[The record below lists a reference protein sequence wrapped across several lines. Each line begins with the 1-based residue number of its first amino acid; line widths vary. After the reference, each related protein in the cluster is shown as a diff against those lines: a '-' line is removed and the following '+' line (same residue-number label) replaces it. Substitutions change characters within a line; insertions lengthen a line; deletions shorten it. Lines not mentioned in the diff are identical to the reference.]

1 MPPLGRGGRATLAL
15 GRKERPARNPRPK
28 AESTAAAKVARKAFM
43 VRGPHHDPEPAE
55 GSRRR
60 PSKEGRPPAPPSNG
74 AGGGGG
80 GKGGAGW
87 AGRGGWAGHGGVR
100 MNIYL
105 SEIVIVP
112 GCAPMARFSVKDGEN
127 SIDVQFDLPGG
138 ADHVPTL
145 IWSAC
150 ERLERFG
157 SELAAKARTLKEQ
170 PGGG

>member
-1 MPPLGRGGRATLAL
+1 MTLSLPKGHAGG
-15 GRKERPARNPRPK
+15 P
-28 AESTAAAKVARKAFM
+28 
-43 VRGPHHDPEPAE
+43 
-55 GSRRR
+55 RRR
-60 PSKEGRPPAPPSNG
+60 EDPGPVHATGPGWSKGEC
-74 AGGGGG
+74 GGLYGQ
-80 GKGGAGW
+80 A
-87 AGRGGWAGHGGVR
+87 AGWAGHGGVR